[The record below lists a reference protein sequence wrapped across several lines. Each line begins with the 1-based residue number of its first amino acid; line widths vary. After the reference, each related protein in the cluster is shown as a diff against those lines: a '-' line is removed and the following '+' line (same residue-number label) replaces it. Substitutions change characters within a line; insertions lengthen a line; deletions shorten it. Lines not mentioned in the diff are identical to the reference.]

1 VEDINPNA
9 WGFSIDPKDP
19 NRVWFLVRN
28 SGTISGKPFLPDT
41 LNFKPEKGGE
51 VNGCPETFSIIFD
64 DDEKV
69 KYLSVGY
76 VADRFEGN
84 TYGKGKNICM
94 NVRNLLNVYFTTF
107 IDCAFPEKVRP
118 LEY

>member
-1 VEDINPNA
+1 MEDINPNA
-9 WGFSIDPKDP
+9 WGFSIDPKNP

-51 VNGCPETFSIIFD
+51 VNGCPETFNIIFD

-84 TYGKGKNICM
+84 TDGKGTNICM